1 MKRRPIL
8 IPSLARLRLP
18 PRLQQELSRLRPLAR
33 WAWYASAAM
42 LVLLALAYT
51 LARLWLP
58 GVVDRKADIESYL
71 SRTSGHPIR
80 LEQVAAYWDG
90 LYPGL
95 RLRGLEVYAADRP
108 RPAIRLSELR
118 LSVALLPL
126 MWGEVRI
133 KNLVLVRP
141 RLALERLPD
150 ARYRI
155 SGFDPVAADEHAR
168 DDGFVGWLFRQ
179 GGLVIE
185 DGELQWF
192 DHRDPT
198 TALHLT
204 HVNLD
209 LRNDG
214 SRHRLGL
221 RAAFPPDLCRECSL
235 AADIRGDPFA
245 SHEWGGE
252 IYLHAQGLNVAGL
265 PRLVREQLP
274 DSLRGRFSLEIW
286 SDWRAGRAHRFEG
299 TVGVT
304 EMSLPLPTPLN
315 VREAR
320 AGVRWS
326 GRADDWRLDLSDLTL
341 GLRGPAWP
349 AGDARIRY
357 TPGETRIEV
366 GQLDLKDVTS
376 LAQTLAQGPE
386 SSVPAALRT
395 GLKFW
400 TGFRS
405 EGALKQ
411 FQLLIQ
417 GDLGAPQDFVLAAEM
432 VNISTQPWASY
443 PGVRGL
449 SGRLKLRAQDGELML
464 ASDQLAVNMPSIFR
478 APLALQHASGRL
490 RWSKQSD
497 HWQVAAER
505 LRVANEDIQV
515 TGEFELQLPQAPDDT
530 PHLKLRADFRD
541 GNGSHAARYYPVHA
555 LHPEVLAWVEQAL
568 GSGRITTGQVIFEGH
583 PRDFPFREGNGKFEL
598 QAHTV
603 DTVYR
608 YLPGWEPIRQGEA
621 DVSILGG
628 DVRIIARGRI
638 GALKLDQFVVQT
650 EIDGHGPDHGVRM
663 SGRVSGAVNETLRLL
678 REVKSGAGAWQ
689 VYLPDGLQAS
699 GEGVLTLVLQVPFGA
714 QPVSILGDYQP
725 LAANLFLPALH
736 LGMEAVTGHMQFTEA
751 GVNAGVLQARFL
763 GGETRLSAASDAR
776 AGLVL
781 EGRGN
786 ITAAG
791 LASYLGP
798 QFATRLSG
806 SAEWQASWLTQG
818 GGQFQAEVDLR
829 ELNARLPPPLNRPQG
844 LLPAKLTARTESGAG
859 RAPVIVLGPK
869 GTVSGRLAFV
879 RQPQGWQ
886 FYNGRVSLGD
896 GDGTGAPRD
905 RGLHL
910 QARMDALD
918 ADAWIALL
926 APDARPVESAGRDGA
941 ADALPG
947 FVTRVSLDTRSLDLF
962 DRRFGRAALDLAR
975 DTRGWSGTV
984 TGQALVG
991 QVRLPGKRIE
1001 LNLTRLN
1008 VPDLKPGIAET
1019 AADPRRLPALLL
1031 RSKSFQFKGR
1041 ELGEIDFLAT
1051 PMASGWRIER
1061 LNLTRPDA
1069 QLALNGSWRV
1079 LAGGPAS
1086 DFNVTLTSHNMG
1098 KTLDATGF
1106 PNQMSDGVVEIKSKL
1121 SWPGPPAGLRLANL
1135 KGRLEV
1141 HAKNG
1146 RFLQVEQGT
1155 TGRLFGVLDLSSI
1168 GRYLT
1173 LDFSTIFGKGFVF
1186 DRITGTVNLERGN
1199 ATTRDLSIKAPS
1211 ARLTVDGRVG
1221 LVAED
1226 FDLTLDVEPS
1236 VSDSLTLGSLYFFG
1250 PQVAVAVLALQ
1261 KLLKDP
1267 ISRGTR
1273 VRYGVKGPWGN
1284 PVVTKTKH
1292 DGTQD
1297 TKPDAQKPAS
1307 AAGE

>member
-1 MKRRPIL
+1 
-8 IPSLARLRLP
+8 LARLRLRLP
-18 PRLQQELSRLRPLAR
+18 PRLQRELPRLRRLAPPLAR
-33 WAWYASAAM
+33 WAWYASAAL
-42 LVLLALAYT
+42 LVLLALTFT

-58 GVVDRKADIESYL
+58 GVAERKADIETYL

-80 LEQVAAYWDG
+80 LAQVAAYWDG

-95 RLRGLEVYAADRP
+95 RLHGLEVYAADRP

-126 MWGEVRI
+126 IWGEVRI

-155 SGFDPVAADEHAR
+155 GGFDPVAPDEQAG
-168 DDGFVGWLFRQ
+168 DEGFVGWLFRQ

-192 DHRDPT
+192 DHRDPQ

-221 RAAFPPDLCRECSL
+221 RATFPSDLCRACSL

-252 IYLHAQGLNVAGL
+252 IYLQAQGL

-274 DSLRGRFSLEIW
+274 DSLRGRFSLELW
-286 SDWRAGRAHRFEG
+286 SDWRAGRARTVEG

-304 EMSLPLPTPLN
+304 ELSLPLPAPLS
-315 VREAR
+315 VREVR

-326 GRADDWRLDLSDLTL
+326 GRADGWRLDLSDLAL
-341 GLRGPAWP
+341 GLRGPAWS
-349 AGDARIRY
+349 AGDARIRH
-357 TPGETRIEV
+357 TPGETRIEL

-376 LAQTLAQGPE
+376 LAQTWVQGPE
-386 SSVPAALRT
+386 SSVPEALRA
-395 GLKFW
+395 GLKLW
-400 TGFRS
+400 TGFRP
-405 EGALKQ
+405 EGTLKQ
-411 FQLLIQ
+411 LKLLVL
-417 GDLGAPQDFVLAAEM
+417 GDLKTPQDFAFEAEAI
-432 VNISTQPWASY
+432 NISTPPWASY

-449 SGRLKLRAQDGELML
+449 SGRLKLRAQDGEWVL
-464 ASDQLAVNMPSIFR
+464 ASDQLVLNMPSIFR
-478 APLALQHASGRL
+478 APLALQQASGL
-490 RWSKQSD
+490 FRWSKQSD
-497 HWQVAAER
+497 HWQVTAER
-505 LRVANEDIQV
+505 LRVANEDIQA
-515 TGEFELQLPQAPDDT
+515 TGELELRLPQAPDDT

-541 GNGSHAARYYPVHA
+541 GNGSHAARYYPVHS
-555 LHPEVLAWVEQAL
+555 LSPEVLAWMEWAF

-583 PRDFPFREGNGKFEL
+583 PRDFPFRAGNGKFEL
-598 QAHTV
+598 RAHTV

-608 YLPGWEPIRQGEA
+608 YLTGWEPIRQGEA
-621 DVSILGG
+621 DVSISGG

-650 EIDGHGPDHGVRM
+650 EIDGHGPDHGVRV

-678 REVKSGAGAWQ
+678 REVKPGAGAWQ
-689 VYLPDGLQAS
+689 GYLPDGLQAS
-699 GEGVLTLVLQVPFGA
+699 GEGVLMLALQVPFGA
-714 QPVSILGDYQP
+714 RPVSIQGDYQP
-725 LAANLFLPALH
+725 LAANLSLPALR
-736 LGMEAVTGHMQFTEA
+736 LGMEAVTGHMQFTET

-763 GGETRLSAASDAR
+763 GGEARLSAASDPR
-776 AGLVL
+776 TGLAL
-781 EGRGN
+781 EGRGH

-798 QFATRLSG
+798 QFAPRLSG
-806 SAEWQASWLTQG
+806 RAEWQASWLTQA

-829 ELNARLPPPLNRPQG
+829 ELNAMLPPPLNRPKG
-844 LLPAKLTARTESGAG
+844 LWPVKITARTESGAG

-869 GTVSGRLAFV
+869 GAVSGRLAFV
-879 RQPQGWQ
+879 RRPQGWQ
-886 FYNGRVSLGD
+886 FYNGRISLGD

-918 ADAWIALL
+918 ADAWLALL

-941 ADALPG
+941 AAPLPG
-947 FVTRVSLDTRSLDLF
+947 FVTRVSLDTKSLEMF
-962 DRRFGRAALDLAR
+962 DRRFGRFALDLAR
-975 DTRGWSGTV
+975 ETSGWSGTV

-991 QVRLPGKRIE
+991 QVRLPGTLPGKRIE
-1001 LNLTRLN
+1001 LNLARLS
-1008 VPDLKPGIAET
+1008 VPDFKPGVTET

-1051 PMASGWRIER
+1051 PMANGWRIER

-1069 QLALNGSWRV
+1069 QLALNGSWRI
-1079 LAGGPAS
+1079 LAGRPAS
-1086 DFNVTLTSHNMG
+1086 DFNVTLTSNNMG

-1106 PNQMSDGVVEIKSKL
+1106 PGQMSDGTVEIKSKL

-1135 KGRLEV
+1135 NGRLELQ
-1141 HAKNG
+1141 AKNG
-1146 RFLQVEQGT
+1146 RFLQVEQGA
-1155 TGRLFGVLDLSSI
+1155 TGRLFGLLDLSSI

-1186 DRITGTVNLERGN
+1186 DRITGTLNLERGN

-1221 LVAED
+1221 LIAED

-1261 KLLKDP
+1261 KLLKEP

-1273 VRYGVKGPWGN
+1273 VRYAVKGPWGN

-1292 DGTQD
+1292 EAAKD
-1297 TKPDAQKPAS
+1297 TKSEAPKPAP